1 MDANF
6 RLKEV
11 RRSKAISQKELA
23 QRINVSQATISKWEN
38 KFMEPNLL
46 RLVDLALALKVSTDY
61 LIGLKD

>member
-23 QRINVSQATISKWEN
+23 KRINVSQATISKWEN